1 MLWVCTWKTCWKI
14 YYWNERGIVSINK
27 WRNYEKSE
35 TVTAAERKYVIEK
48 EKFVPVSEYYGEDT
62 FNNDVMKDKL
72 PKDTYK
78 KLMEAINED
87 KPLDSTTA
95 DVVAC
100 AMKEWAL
107 EKGATHFAHW
117 FQPMTGIT
125 AEKHDAFI
133 DPVGIGEVMEKF
145 SGKQLVQGE
154 PDASSF
160 PSGGIRATF
169 EARGY
174 TAWDMSSP
182 AFIRRNGISTT
193 LCIPT
198 AFISFT
204 GEALDKKTPLL
215 RSNKAV
221 SKSAVNMLKLL
232 GNKNVKKVF
241 SNLGPEQEYFLIDMD
256 YFFKRQDLVLGGRA
270 IVGAPPAKGQELED
284 QYFGSIKE
292 RISSYMHDVEEEL
305 FKLGVPA
312 KTRHNEVA
320 PSQFE
325 LAPVY
330 EEANVAVD
338 HNQIVMD
345 TLKSVA
351 KKHNL
356 ACLLHEKPFAKIN
369 GSGKHV
375 NWSLADDSGNNLLNP
390 GKTPHDNIQF
400 LVFLIAT
407 IRAVYK
413 NADILRAAVA
423 SYANDHRLGANEA
436 PPAIISIFLGDQV
449 SEILANIEKGIITKA
464 TSSEIIDLGISSLPV
479 LSKDNSD
486 RNRTSPFAFTGN
498 KFEFRAVGS
507 SQSISFPAAVL
518 NTIVAESLDYLA
530 EKIKAQTGNINQI
543 VFEVLKEELKEI
555 KPILFNG
562 DNYTAEWE
570 AEAEKRGLPNYK
582 TTPIALKALVTEKA
596 LDLFEKHQV
605 LSRVELK
612 SRYLIYLEKYIK
624 DLEIEVKCLNS
635 MCMSQIIP
643 AGIMYQKTLAGAIN
657 EAKAALD
664 NSAVSSAE
672 IEMLK
677 KVIDLINKIYESNKD
692 ILAKVEA
699 ADAIHDE
706 QEKAEM
712 LCSVVKAAMNDLRD
726 YVDELEVMV
735 DDDMWP
741 MPKFWEM
748 LFIS

>member
-1 MLWVCTWKTCWKI
+1 MKKSRPVI
-14 YYWNERGIVSINK
+14 ASE
-27 WRNYEKSE
+27 RNYI
-35 TVTAAERKYVIEK
+35 IEK

-62 FNNDVMKDKL
+62 FNHKVMKEKL
-72 PKDTYK
+72 PKDTFK

-87 KPLDSTTA
+87 QILDAETA
-95 DVVAC
+95 NIVAH
-100 AMKEWAL
+100 AMKEWAI

-125 AEKHDAFI
+125 AEKHDAFA
-133 DPVGIGEVMEKF
+133 DPSGIGEVVEKF

-182 AFIRRNGISTT
+182 AFIKRNGISTT

-198 AFISFT
+198 AFISYT

-215 RSNKAV
+215 RSNRAV

-232 GNKNVKKVF
+232 GAKNVKKVY

-256 YFFKRQDLVLGGRA
+256 YFFKRQDLVLGGRTV
-270 IVGAPPAKGQELED
+270 VGAPPAKGQELED

-330 EEANVAVD
+330 EEANLAVD
-338 HNQIVMD
+338 HNQLVMD

-356 ACLLHEKPFAKIN
+356 AALLHEKPFAGIN

-375 NWSLADDSGNNLLNP
+375 NWSLCDNNDNNLLNP
-390 GKTPHDNIQF
+390 GKTPQDNIQF

-407 IRAVYK
+407 VRAVYK
-413 NADILRAAVA
+413 HADILRASVA

-436 PPAIISIFLGDQV
+436 PPAIISIFLGEQLTN
-449 SEILANIEKGIITKA
+449 ILSNIEQGKITKA
-464 TSSEIIDLGISSLPV
+464 TNAEIIDLDIAALPQV
-479 LSKDNSD
+479 SKDNTD

-507 SQSISFPAAVL
+507 SQSISFPSAVI

-530 EKIKAQTGNINQI
+530 EKIKAKDAKNINQA
-543 VFEVLKEELKEI
+543 VFEVLKSEIKDI

-562 DNYTAEWE
+562 DNYSKEWE
-570 AEAEKRGLPNYK
+570 VEAGKRGLPNNK
-582 TTPIALKALVTEKA
+582 TTPVALKSMITDKA
-596 LDLFEKHQV
+596 LNLFEKYQV
-605 LSRVELK
+605 LSKVEFN
-612 SRYLIYLEKYIK
+612 SRYIIYLEKYIK
-624 DLEIEVKCLNS
+624 DLEIEVKCLSNI
-635 MCMSQIIP
+635 CLNQVIP
-643 AGIMYQKTLAGAIN
+643 AAVAYQKTI
-657 EAKAALD
+657 AKAIINTKEVLGTA
-664 NSAVSSAE
+664 AVVSAE
-672 IEMLK
+672 TEILK
-677 KVIDLINKIYESNKD
+677 KVVDLVNNIYSINKE
-692 ILAKVEA
+692 ILSKIDA
-699 ADAIHDE
+699 ANAVHDE
-706 QEKAEM
+706 AKKAET
-712 LCSVVKAAMNDLRD
+712 LCTKVKPKMDELRE
-726 YVDELEVMV
+726 YVDALENLV
-735 DDDMWP
+735 DDERWP
-741 MPKFWEM
+741 LPKFWEM
-748 LFIS
+748 LFIG

>member
-1 MLWVCTWKTCWKI
+1 MKKTRPVI
-14 YYWNERGIVSINK
+14 ASE
-27 WRNYEKSE
+27 RNY
-35 TVTAAERKYVIEK
+35 TIEK
-48 EKFVPVSEYYGEDT
+48 EKFIPVSEYYGEDT
-62 FNNDVMKDKL
+62 FNNRVMKEKL

-87 KPLDSTTA
+87 RILDIATA
-95 DVVAC
+95 DIVAH

-125 AEKHDAFI
+125 AEKHDAFA
-133 DPVGIGEVMEKF
+133 DPSGIGEVVERF

-160 PSGGIRATF
+160 PSGGIRSTF

-198 AFISFT
+198 AFISYT

-215 RSNKAV
+215 RSNRAV
-221 SKSAVNMLKLL
+221 NISSLNMLKLL
-232 GNKNVKKVF
+232 GSKNVKKVF
-241 SNLGPEQEYFLIDMD
+241 ATLGPEQEYFLIDMD
-256 YFFKRQDLVLGGRA
+256 YFFKRQDLVLGGRT

-292 RISSYMHDVEEEL
+292 RMSSYMHDMEEEL

-325 LAPVY
+325 LAPVF
-330 EEANVAVD
+330 EEANLAVD

-345 TLKSVA
+345 TMQSVA

-375 NWSLADDSGNNLLNP
+375 NWSLSDSNGNNLLNP
-390 GKTPHDNIQF
+390 GKTPHENIIF
-400 LVFLIAT
+400 LVFLVAAV
-407 IRAVYK
+407 RAVYK
-413 NADILRAAVA
+413 NADILRASVA
-423 SYANDHRLGANEA
+423 TYANDHRLGANEA
-436 PPAIISIFLGDQV
+436 PPAIISVFLGDQLTN
-449 SEILANIEKGIITKA
+449 ILTNIEKGIVTKA
-464 TSSEIIDLGISSLPV
+464 TNAEIIDLGISSLPIV
-479 LSKDNSD
+479 SKDNTD

-518 NTIVAESLDYLA
+518 NTIVAESLDHLA
-530 EKIKAQTGNINQI
+530 EKIKAKDAKNINQA
-543 VFEVLKEELKEI
+543 VFEVLKNEIKDI
-555 KPILFNG
+555 KPILYNG
-562 DNYTAEWE
+562 DNYTKEWE
-570 AEAEKRGLPNYK
+570 TEAGKRGLPNYK
-582 TTPIALKALVTEKA
+582 TTPVALKALVTDRA
-596 LDLFEKHQV
+596 LNLFEKYKV
-605 LSRVELK
+605 LSKVELQ
-612 SRYLIYLEKYIK
+612 SRYVIYLEKYIK
-624 DLEIEVKCLNS
+624 DLEIEVKCLNNI
-635 MCMSQIIP
+635 CQSQVIP
-643 AGIMYQKTLAGAIN
+643 AAATYQKTLAKAIIATK
-657 EAKAALD
+657 EVLGSAAVV
-664 NSAVSSAE
+664 SAQTE
-672 IEMLK
+672 ILK
-677 KVIDLINKIYESNKD
+677 KVVDLVNNIYNLNKE
-692 ILAKVEA
+692 ILAKVDA
-699 ADAIHDE
+699 ANAVHDE
-706 QEKAEM
+706 AKKADT
-712 LCSVVKAAMNDLRD
+712 LCGKVKPKMDELRE
-726 YVDELEVMV
+726 YVDELENLV
-735 DDDMWP
+735 DDELWP

>member
-1 MLWVCTWKTCWKI
+1 MKKAKPI
-14 YYWNERGIVSINK
+14 
-27 WRNYEKSE
+27 
-35 TVTAAERKYVIEK
+35 TAAERKYTIEK

-62 FNNDVMKDKL
+62 FSTRVMKDKL

-78 KLMEAINED
+78 KILEAITED
-87 KPLDSTTA
+87 KALDATTA
-95 DVVAC
+95 DIVAC

-117 FQPMTGIT
+117 FQPMTGFT

-133 DPVGIGEVMEKF
+133 DPVGVGKVMEKF

-232 GNKNVKKVF
+232 GNKNVKKVY

-270 IVGAPPAKGQELED
+270 VVGAPPAKGQELED

-325 LAPVY
+325 IAPVY
-330 EEANVAVD
+330 EEANIAVD

-375 NWSLADDSGNNLLNP
+375 NWSLADDNGNNLLNP
-390 GKTPHDNIQF
+390 GNTPYDNIQF

-407 IRAVYK
+407 IRAVYN

-436 PPAIISIFLGDQV
+436 PPAIISIFLGDQL
-449 SEILANIEKGIITKA
+449 SDILANIENGIVTKA
-464 TSSEIIDLGISSLPV
+464 TNTEIIDLGLSSLPI

-507 SQSISFPAAVL
+507 SQSISFPATVL

-530 EKIKAQTGNINQI
+530 EKIQAKTGNINQI
-543 VFEVLKEELKEI
+543 VLEVLQEELREI

-570 AEAEKRGLPNYK
+570 LEAAKRGLPNSK
-582 TTPIALKALVTEKA
+582 TTPDALQALITEKA
-596 LDLFEKHQV
+596 LNLFEKHHV
-605 LSRVELK
+605 FSRVELK
-612 SRYLIYLEKYIK
+612 SRYLIRLERYIK
-624 DLEIEVKCLNS
+624 DLEIEVKCLNNI
-635 MCMSQIIP
+635 CTSQVIP
-643 AGIMYQKTLAGAIN
+643 AAVVYQKMLASTIN
-657 EAKAALD
+657 ETKAALEG
-664 NSAVSSAE
+664 SAVCSAE
-672 IEMLK
+672 VEILK
-677 KVIDLINKIYESNKD
+677 KIVDLINKIHVSNKD
-692 ILAKVEA
+692 ILANVEA

-706 QEKAEM
+706 QEKAEI
-712 LCSVVKAAMNDLRD
+712 LCSEVKTAMNELRD
-726 YVDELEVMV
+726 YVDELEVLV

-741 MPKFWEM
+741 IPKFWEM

>member
-1 MLWVCTWKTCWKI
+1 MKKA
-14 YYWNERGIVSINK
+14 K
-27 WRNYEKSE
+27 P
-35 TVTAAERKYVIEK
+35 VTAAERKYVIEK

-72 PKDTYK
+72 PKDTYV

-133 DPVGIGEVMEKF
+133 EPVGVGEVMEKF

-270 IVGAPPAKGQELED
+270 VVGAPPAKGQELED

-375 NWSLADDSGNNLLNP
+375 NWSLADDNGNNLLNP

-413 NADILRAAVA
+413 NADILRASVA

-449 SEILANIEKGIITKA
+449 FQILENIENGIITKA
-464 TSSEIIDLGISSLPV
+464 TSSEIIDLGISSLPIV
-479 LSKDNSD
+479 SKDNSD

-530 EKIKAQTGNINQI
+530 EKIKAKTGNTNQI

-570 AEAEKRGLPNYK
+570 LEAEKRGLPNYK

-596 LDLFEKHQV
+596 LNLFEKHQV
-605 LSRVELK
+605 LSQVELK

-635 MCMSQIIP
+635 ICLSQIIP
-643 AGIMYQKTLAGAIN
+643 AAAMYQKTLAGAIN
-657 EAKAALD
+657 ETKAALD
-664 NSAVSSAE
+664 NSAVPSAE
-672 IEMLK
+672 VEILK
-677 KVIDLINKIYESNKD
+677 KVVDLINKIYAVNKD
-692 ILAKVEA
+692 IAAKVEK

-706 QEKAEM
+706 QDKAEM
-712 LCSVVKAAMNDLRD
+712 LCSEVKTVMNELRD
-726 YVDELEVMV
+726 YVDELEVLV

>member
-1 MLWVCTWKTCWKI
+1 MKKSKPVI
-14 YYWNERGIVSINK
+14 ASE
-27 WRNYEKSE
+27 RNY
-35 TVTAAERKYVIEK
+35 TIEK

-62 FNNDVMKDKL
+62 FNHKVMKEKL
-72 PKDTYK
+72 PKDTFK

-87 KPLDSTTA
+87 KILDAETA
-95 DVVAC
+95 NIVAH
-100 AMKEWAL
+100 AMKEWAI

-125 AEKHDAFI
+125 AEKHDAFA
-133 DPVGIGEVMEKF
+133 DPSGIGEVVERF

-182 AFIRRNGISTT
+182 AFIKRNGISTT

-198 AFISFT
+198 AFISYT

-215 RSNKAV
+215 RSDRAV

-232 GNKNVKKVF
+232 GAKNVKKVY

-270 IVGAPPAKGQELED
+270 VVGAPPAKGQELED

-292 RISSYMHDVEEEL
+292 RISSYMHDMEEEL

-330 EEANVAVD
+330 EEANLAVD

-345 TLKSVA
+345 TMKSVA

-375 NWSLADDSGNNLLNP
+375 NWSLCDNNGNNLLNP
-390 GKTPHDNIQF
+390 GKTPQDNIQF

-407 IRAVYK
+407 VRAVYK
-413 NADILRAAVA
+413 HADILRASVA
-423 SYANDHRLGANEA
+423 SYGNDHRLGANEA
-436 PPAIISIFLGDQV
+436 PPAIISIFLGEQLTD
-449 SEILANIEKGIITKA
+449 ILANIEKGTVTKA
-464 TSSEIIDLGISSLPV
+464 TNAEIIDLGISALPQV
-479 LSKDNSD
+479 SKDNTD

-507 SQSISFPAAVL
+507 SQSISFPAAVI

-530 EKIKAQTGNINQI
+530 EKIKVKDTKNINQA
-543 VFEVLKEELKEI
+543 VFEVLKSEI
-555 KPILFNG
+555 KDIKRILFNG
-562 DNYTAEWE
+562 DNYTSEWE
-570 AEAEKRGLPNYK
+570 AEAGKRGLPNYK
-582 TTPIALKALVTEKA
+582 TTPVALKALITDKA
-596 LDLFEKHQV
+596 LNLFEKYQV
-605 LSRVELK
+605 LSKVELN
-612 SRYLIYLEKYIK
+612 SRYIIYLEKYIK
-624 DLEIEVKCLNS
+624 DLEIEVKCLNNI
-635 MCMSQIIP
+635 CLNQVIP
-643 AGIMYQKTLAGAIN
+643 AALAYQKTTA
-657 EAKAALD
+657 EAVIAAKEALGKT
-664 NSAVSSAE
+664 AVVSAE
-672 IEMLK
+672 TEILK
-677 KVIDLINKIYESNKD
+677 KVVDLVNNIYAVNKE
-692 ILAKVEA
+692 ILAKVDA
-699 ADAIHDE
+699 AAAVHDE
-706 QEKAEM
+706 AKKAEA
-712 LCSVVKAAMNDLRD
+712 LCTKVKPKM
-726 YVDELEVMV
+726 DELRESVDALENLV
-735 DDDMWP
+735 DDERWP
-741 MPKFWEM
+741 LPKFWEM

>member
-1 MLWVCTWKTCWKI
+1 MKKSEPVI
-14 YYWNERGIVSINK
+14 ASE
-27 WRNYEKSE
+27 RNY
-35 TVTAAERKYVIEK
+35 TIEK

-62 FNNDVMKDKL
+62 FSNKVMKEKL
-72 PKDTYK
+72 PKDAYK
-78 KLMEAINED
+78 KLTEAINED
-87 KPLDSTTA
+87 KTLDAQTA
-95 DVVAC
+95 DIIAH
-100 AMKEWAL
+100 AMKEWAIK
-107 EKGATHFAHW
+107 KGATHFAHW

-125 AEKHDAFI
+125 AEKHDAFA
-133 DPVGIGEVMEKF
+133 DPSGIGEVIETF

-182 AFIRRNGISTT
+182 SFIKRNGISTT

-198 AFISFT
+198 AFISYT

-215 RSNKAV
+215 RSSRAV
-221 SKSAVNMLKLL
+221 NKSAVNMLKLL
-232 GNKNVKKVF
+232 GDKNVKKVY

-256 YFFKRQDLVLGGRA
+256 YFFKRQDLVLSGRTV
-270 IVGAPPAKGQELED
+270 VGAPPPKGQELED

-325 LAPVY
+325 IAPVY
-330 EEANVAVD
+330 EEANLAVD
-338 HNQIVMD
+338 HNQLVMD

-351 KKHNL
+351 KKHSL
-356 ACLLHEKPFAKIN
+356 AALLHEKPFAGIN

-375 NWSLADDSGNNLLNP
+375 NWSLCDNNGNNLLNP
-390 GKTPHDNIQF
+390 GKTPHDSIQF

-407 IRAVYK
+407 VRAVYK
-413 NADILRAAVA
+413 HADILRAAVA

-436 PPAIISIFLGDQV
+436 PPAIISVFLGEQLTN
-449 SEILANIEKGIITKA
+449 ILANIEKGTVNKA
-464 TSSEIIDLGISSLPV
+464 TNAEIIDLGISSLPIV
-479 LSKDNSD
+479 SKDNTD

-507 SQSISFPAAVL
+507 SQSISFPAAVI

-530 EKIKAQTGNINQI
+530 EKIKAKSAKNINQA
-543 VFEVLKEELKEI
+543 VFEVLKSEIKDI

-562 DNYTAEWE
+562 DNYTKEWE
-570 AEAEKRGLPNYK
+570 FEAGKRGLPNNQ
-582 TTPIALKALVTEKA
+582 TTPIALKALITNKA
-596 LDLFEKHQV
+596 LNLFEKYQV
-605 LSRVELK
+605 LSKVELN
-612 SRYLIYLEKYIK
+612 SRYIIYLEKYIK
-624 DLEIEVKCLNS
+624 DLEIEVKCLNNI
-635 MCMSQIIP
+635 CLNQVIP
-643 AGIMYQKTLAGAIN
+643 VAIVYQKAVA
-657 EAKAALD
+657 EAVIVTKEALGT
-664 NSAVSSAE
+664 ATVVSAE
-672 IEMLK
+672 TEILK
-677 KVIDLINKIYESNKD
+677 KIVDLVNNIYSVNKEIMARIESAAVVHDEVKKAD
-692 ILAKVEA
+692 ILCNKVKPKMDELREY
-699 ADAIHDE
+699 ADA
-706 QEKAEM
+706 
-712 LCSVVKAAMNDLRD
+712 
-726 YVDELEVMV
+726 LEVLV
-735 DDDMWP
+735 DDEIWP
-741 MPKFWEM
+741 LPKFWEM